1 MTTFVGT
8 SWPWP
13 SRGPRHLGT
22 VVRLTS
28 IHPFPA
34 RMAPELALQTIATLP
49 KDAVILDPMSG
60 SGTVLRAAVEN
71 GNRCLGFDLDPLAV
85 LMARVWTSPGC
96 EGLEEEARKVVARAK
111 QLPKGA
117 PSWHDCPETEAFTK
131 FWFEDAQRADLS
143 AISRVL
149 ADYEGTHLD
158 ALRLALSRLIITKE
172 KGASIAR
179 DTSHSR
185 PHRWFFDNDFDVMRA
200 FPMAAKRIE
209 ERLNQDA
216 LKGSADVTKGDA
228 RELSLEAGSVDA
240 VITSPPYLNA
250 IDYMRGHRLALVWL
264 GYKLPDL
271 RNIRSASIGAEA
283 AKEKPTD
290 LELPA
295 FELAEGL
302 RDSQKKIVE
311 RYRADIHRLMIE
323 LKRVVKPGGTVLVV
337 VGNSNIAGV
346 PISNADINEASARK
360 VGFKL
365 TKRFDRDL
373 PAQSRYL
380 PTPKED
386 DTTLGRR
393 MRTETVLS
401 FAA

>member
-1 MTTFVGT
+1 
-8 SWPWP
+8 
-13 SRGPRHLGT
+13 
-22 VVRLTS
+22 
-28 IHPFPA
+28 
-34 RMAPELALQTIATLP
+34 MAPELALQTIATLP

-85 LMARVWTSPGC
+85 LMARVWTSPLS
-96 EGLEEEARKVVARAK
+96 EGLEEEARKVVAKAK
-111 QLPKGA
+111 QLPKGD
-117 PSWHDCPETEAFTK
+117 PSWHACVETQAFTK
-131 FWFEDAQRADLS
+131 FWFEEQQRADLS
-143 AISRVL
+143 AVARVL
-149 ADYEGTHLD
+149 TEYEGVHRD
-158 ALRLALSRLIITKE
+158 ALQLALSRLIITKE

-185 PHRWFFDNDFDVMRA
+185 PHRWFHKNDFDVMKA
-200 FPMAAKRIE
+200 LPIAAKRIE
-209 ERLNQDA
+209 ERLNQRA
-216 LKGSADVTKGDA
+216 IKGSAEVCEGDA
-228 RELSLEAGSVDA
+228 RKLGLEENSVDA

-264 GYKLPDL
+264 GYQLADL
-271 RNIRSASIGAEA
+271 KKVRSTSIGAEA
-283 AKEKPTD
+283 AKEKPAD
-290 LELPA
+290 LQLPA

-302 RDSQKKIVE
+302 RDSQRKVVE

-346 PISNADINEASARK
+346 TVSNADINEASARD
-360 VGFKL
+360 VGFTL

-373 PAQSRYL
+373 PTQSRYL
-380 PTPKED
+380 PTPKD
-386 DTTLGRR
+386 CDTTLGRR